1 VLEKDA
7 VQVAARKLGLE
18 GTPYGIRRREDIAPS
33 FDALKGGNDA
43 LYLAQNALI
52 DANREQLADS
62 A

>member
-18 GTPYGIRRREDIAPS
+18 GTPYGIRWREDIAPS